1 MTPAKIKE
9 RLAELNPEAL
19 FADGFDEALVGIVRQ
34 FNRYLA
40 LYDYEKCVDVLD
52 RDHITGSTSK
62 PSLVPHDHREMAEEY
77 FEFNV
82 VGSWMGENTPCF
94 EVPLEE

>member
-1 MTPAKIKE
+1 MTPAEIKE

-19 FADGFDEALVGIVRQ
+19 LADGFDEALVGIVRQ

-40 LYDYEKCVDVLD
+40 LYDYERCIEELMDNMA
-52 RDHITGSTSK
+52 TSHE
-62 PSLVPHDHREMAEEY
+62 SDSQLELSAIEY

-82 VGSWMGENTPCF
+82 VGAWMGENTPCF
-94 EVPLEE
+94 TVPLEE